1 MLTPIR
7 PSLSQA
13 LLRQGNPVQPVQA
26 GIADSKNPALE
37 AQRAFFRQALGPT
50 PAVPSQIQR
59 PSPMPGLQ
67 TQSLREQIDAKS
79 PQRAELPRALT
90 PGVFKAADVQQ
101 ARINTLQNSDAPAPL
116 RPGSLLNIVV

>member
-13 LLRQGNPVQPVQA
+13 LLRQGNPVQPVPSPV
-26 GIADSKNPALE
+26 ADSKSQALE
-37 AQRAFFRQALGPT
+37 AKNAFFRRALEQGGNAAAPTSGP
-50 PAVPSQIQR
+50 A
-59 PSPMPGLQ
+59 PGLQ
-67 TQSLREQIDAKS
+67 TQSLRAQIDAKS
-79 PQRAELPRALT
+79 PPRADAQRVAT

-101 ARINTLQNSDAPAPL
+101 ARINTLQNADAPAPL